1 MQYLLE
7 NVMPVGSPWGGTEN
21 IEYLSCFSSMLL
33 HLEDYDGTR
42 NFMQK
47 MHEDTYHLYLTIS
60 GLGLSSLF
68 NESFTPITRGVLVDQ
83 RFEEVVHSTME
94 YAGCLYR
101 VYEHTQPTQA
111 QEQIVEALK
120 KNIAPL
126 LYDARTSQW
135 RIVTGYDT
143 DTGALMGYDGRNTQW
158 AVRQPQPDFYLD
170 NGMFVLKK
178 WQDSYTHLIA
188 VYDKQRRP
196 GPYPHLL
203 NRLISVLEKQIGSD
217 APLLHRLGDPEYF
230 HHVSDADLEVFYEYL
245 YLHIGYYA
253 DARKFAADAFRNAPH
268 TLHELHNGYVYNCM
282 KAAARQLQKSH
293 EIAIEAW
300 DAMNVLA
307 DGTCHIQ
314 ENAGKLR
321 NVQTRIGITRF
332 LQKIA
337 LNDQLAMLELKSSV
351 KILSSK
357 PRHTW
362 PCLT

>member
-1 MQYLLE
+1 M
-7 NVMPVGSPWGGTEN
+7 
-21 IEYLSCFSSMLL
+21 
-33 HLEDYDGTR
+33 
-42 NFMQK
+42 
-47 MHEDTYHLYLTIS
+47 
-60 GLGLSSLF
+60 
-68 NESFTPITRGVLVDQ
+68 
-83 RFEEVVHSTME
+83 
-94 YAGCLYR
+94 
-101 VYEHTQPTQA
+101 
-111 QEQIVEALK
+111 
-120 KNIAPL
+120 
-126 LYDARTSQW
+126 
-135 RIVTGYDT
+135 
-143 DTGALMGYDGRNTQW
+143 
-158 AVRQPQPDFYLD
+158 
-170 NGMFVLKK
+170 
-178 WQDSYTHLIA
+178 
-188 VYDKQRRP
+188 YDKQRRP

-203 NRLISVLEKQIGSD
+203 NQRSACWRNKSAPD

-314 ENAGKLR
+314 GERRQAAQCPNPHRDHPL
-321 NVQTRIGITRF
+321 